1 MWGAWKM
8 RQLLMMVFAGAGILS
23 LSGCMTASQYEEI
36 LNSWVGSSEQSL
48 IESWGP
54 PSSHY
59 ISGNTKYLTYS
70 SQGSMTIP
78 GTQPTY
84 QSTVIGNQI
93 YTNSYGGTAPT
104 TINLSCQQTFTV
116 ENGYIKSWSY
126 KGNNCY

>member
-1 MWGAWKM
+1 M
-8 RQLLMMVFAGAGILS
+8 RHMIRLFIFAIVIAPLV
-23 LSGCMTASQYEEI
+23 GCMTASQYEEI
-36 LNSWVGSSEQSL
+36 LDSWVGSSEQAL

-59 ISGNTKYLTYS
+59 TSGDTKYLTYS
-70 SQGSMTIP
+70 SQGSMTLP

-93 YTNSYGGTAPT
+93 YTNSYGGSAPT
-104 TINLSCQQTFTV
+104 TVHLSCQQTFKV
-116 ENGYIKSWSY
+116 VGGYIRSWSY